1 MTQQGFQGLSNFQP
15 WEKERDPLGE
25 RKTASGLFLESA
37 DNFTGPK
44 ENFKIKTCWII
55 SRFLAHRPVKFVLL
69 TDNFIVSFS
78 KPLKLWSWM

>member
-15 WEKERDPLGE
+15 GEKERDPLGE

-37 DNFTGPK
+37 DNFTGLK

-55 SRFLAHRPVKFVLL
+55 SRF
-69 TDNFIVSFS
+69 
-78 KPLKLWSWM
+78 

>member
-15 WEKERDPLGE
+15 SEKERDPLGE

-37 DNFTGPK
+37 DNFTGLK

-69 TDNFIVSFS
+69 TDN
-78 KPLKLWSWM
+78 

>member
-37 DNFTGPK
+37 DNFTGLK

-69 TDNFIVSFS
+69 TDN
-78 KPLKLWSWM
+78 